1 MNKSTQ
7 KYNIKIPKDITA
19 IYYKKKQT
27 LTFIG
32 PIETKSRKLKVK
44 IFVNRYKNIIN
55 VSPILFSQS
64 SNTEKRKIQMIQN
77 TTVSQIKYMLIES
90 SILLYKKLKINGI
103 GYRANFTENFNNKL
117 LTFKL
122 GYSHFIYLQTLNN
135 IIINCLTRT
144 KLCISG
150 NSYENVSHISAKI
163 RINKVPDPYKG
174 KGILYDNEVV
184 KIKEGKKV

>member
-1 MNKSTQ
+1 MSKAVQ
-7 KYNIKIPKDITA
+7 KYNIKIPNDIKA
-19 IYYKKKQT
+19 IYYKKKQI

-32 PIETKSRKLKVK
+32 PTEIKSKKLKVK
-44 IFVNRYKNIIN
+44 IFINRYKKIIS
-55 VSPILFSQS
+55 VSPIFFSQS

-103 GYRANFTENFNNKL
+103 GYRANFTENFNQKL

-174 KGILYDNEVV
+174 KGILYDNEIV
-184 KIKEGKKV
+184 KIKEGKKI